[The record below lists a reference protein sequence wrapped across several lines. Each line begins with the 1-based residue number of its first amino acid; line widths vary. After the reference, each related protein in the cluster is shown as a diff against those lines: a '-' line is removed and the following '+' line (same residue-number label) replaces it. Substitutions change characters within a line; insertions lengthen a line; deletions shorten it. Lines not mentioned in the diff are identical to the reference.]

1 MSTTDRPLRPSTG
14 SKTDARTTPVTAQTP
29 IDAETPLS
37 ARTPDGASPPVAAQ
51 APLAPQARLT
61 YRPLDPAW
69 GDASELSALRAL
81 RAERWSRQEREA
93 ALILAADARERARR
107 HVPTAPRHRA
117 HRRTWHVLP
126 A

>member
-14 SKTDARTTPVTAQTP
+14 SKTDARTTPVA
-29 IDAETPLS
+29 
-37 ARTPDGASPPVAAQ
+37 ARTPDLAPPPVAAQ

-107 HVPTAPRHRA
+107 HVPAAPRHRA